1 MHVNKVASYLPVLD
15 LMRTKPNELVHVRVV
30 AHHDVSHEREK
41 YRMAWISS
49 IFSQVGWAYVSYDT
63 KLWGMLMYCTIM
75 LGIGIRALYRLEKL
89 NT

>member
-1 MHVNKVASYLPVLD
+1 MSWFMCAWSLITMYL
-15 LMRTKPNELVHVRVV
+15 MSEK
-30 AHHDVSHEREK
+30 K
-41 YRMAWISS
+41 YRMAWIWS